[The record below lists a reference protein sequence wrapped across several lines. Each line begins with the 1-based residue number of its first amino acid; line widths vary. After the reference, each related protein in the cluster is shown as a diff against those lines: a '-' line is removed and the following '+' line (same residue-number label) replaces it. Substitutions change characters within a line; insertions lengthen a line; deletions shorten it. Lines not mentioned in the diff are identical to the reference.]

1 MAFLFADLRGF
12 TALSE
17 RESPEAVLD
26 LLNRYYAAITP
37 ALHAHGG
44 TIDNFRGDGVMVMFG
59 APEPLARP
67 EQAALAA
74 AQAVLDAV
82 AALNLRLAAQGRAP
96 LECAIGVAAGEAVFG
111 DLGSTERKDYTALGD
126 AVNVAARLQD
136 VAREGGHA
144 LVVTA
149 AVLERAG
156 EPSEGWLALGERALR
171 GHSPV
176 VLYAWLRQQA

>member
-17 RESPEAVLD
+17 RESPETVLD

-59 APEPLARP
+59 APEPLQRP

-74 AQAVLDAV
+74 AHAVLDAV
-82 AALNLRLAAQGRAP
+82 ATLNRRLAAEGRAP
-96 LECAIGVAAGEAVFG
+96 LQCAIGVAAGEAVFG
-111 DLGSTERKDYTALGD
+111 DLGSAERKDYTALGD

-136 VAREGGHA
+136 VAREGGYA

-149 AVLERAG
+149 EVLERAG
-156 EPSEGWLALGERALR
+156 EPAERWLALGERPLR

-176 VLYAWLRQQA
+176 ALYAARRAQA